1 MGKYQYIRL
10 PAPGRLPKLGIYPNV
25 GIGIGVGVGTIKMG
39 RYPCCCW
46 YQNNG
51 VNTQMSNVGAYKAA
65 ARLLVPE
72 QRGKYPKNM
81 VGIGIGIGV
90 GTGTIKAGWVPV

>member
-1 MGKYQYIRL
+1 MLLLVPEQRGK
-10 PAPGRLPKLGIYPNV
+10 YPNV
-25 GIGIGVGVGTIKMG
+25 
-39 RYPCCCW
+39 
-46 YQNNG
+46 
-51 VNTQMSNVGAYKAA
+51 NVGAYKAA

-90 GTGTIKAGWVPV
+90 VVGVGVGAIKAGSTLVVGTGIAGWVPF